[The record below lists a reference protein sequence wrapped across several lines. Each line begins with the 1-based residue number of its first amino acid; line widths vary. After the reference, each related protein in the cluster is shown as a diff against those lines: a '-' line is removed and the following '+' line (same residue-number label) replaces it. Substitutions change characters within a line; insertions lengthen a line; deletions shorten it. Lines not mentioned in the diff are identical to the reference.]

1 VRTAIDGE
9 KKSAPAAGET
19 TETQRHQFFSPACGG
34 PTEAPRQQEFL
45 PACGG
50 PTETPRHKNFVP
62 TAGGH
67 TETPRTEKPKFA
79 ARLRRAYRDTERT
92 TAQKF
97 AARLRR
103 AHRETENRDTK
114 IRRPPAAG
122 LPRQRDTESQ
132 AYPRHR
138 DRDRPETRPPAAGPR
153 HQPAQDSRDPKPRQK
168 IQHQEHFISFHTS
181 NQHCITTS
189 ILHPYTYSYPAPAF
203 ATPHKPALK

>member
-1 VRTAIDGE
+1 MV
-9 KKSAPAAGET
+9 KKNRRLRRARQPRHRDTET
-19 TETQRHQFFSPACGG
+19 PIFFARLRRAYRDTETQNFCAHD
-34 PTEAPRQQEFL
+34 TENR
-45 PACGG
+45 
-50 PTETPRHKNFVP
+50 
-62 TAGGH
+62 
-67 TETPRTEKPKFA
+67 KFA